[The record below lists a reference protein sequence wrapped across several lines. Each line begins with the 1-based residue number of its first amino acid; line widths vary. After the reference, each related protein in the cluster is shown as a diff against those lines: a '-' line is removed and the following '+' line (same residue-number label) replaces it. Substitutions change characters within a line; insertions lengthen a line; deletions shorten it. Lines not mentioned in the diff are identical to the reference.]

1 MPAAGSDLN
10 TLFPLIEF
18 FADLHN
24 PTAASTKNILL
35 VVSADKEIAGFIGE
49 TMSETGCE
57 TLSAENA
64 DDGLTIYRK
73 VKPSVIIVDIDSIG
87 LSFIEALQISD
98 MDKASV
104 AALATLARIGDMEQ
118 YFNAGVSAFLW
129 KPLNRAELKG
139 FLSYSLGQIRLL
151 KERSN
156 VFRVLASSIT
166 DAFMIVDKDFNILFW
181 NKEAEKVF
189 LFKAAEVIGQS
200 LLTSIVE
207 EKYHHTLAKYIGHIT
222 KNIDYM
228 SNRNIYVL
236 ARDKQQREI
245 FCKINMTPLEIRGT
259 VLAVIAFKDATDLHA
274 RQELTMLKGLI
285 ENLDIGFVVG
295 DPEGTIIYANS
306 CVNKLLCLGPA
317 PIAGKNARDIF
328 PVLSDLY
335 VPEHLIRL
343 EKYSTDLTLKF
354 SADDVHHI
362 RLKCDTVLNGSGNI
376 SNVFITC
383 EDISDLLESRTHGNL
398 PDDEALRHTKELTEQ
413 NERLQIELS
422 RRNSIEDRMG
432 TTVKDLN
439 MLLKE
444 VHHRVKNNLQIISSL
459 ISLQSDTIND
469 DYLLNIFKDTKTRI
483 RAMAL
488 IHDKLYKS
496 TNMSKLN
503 FAEYIQDLLAELY
516 STYEHYISG
525 VALKVD
531 IDPDLDI
538 DIDIAI
544 PCGLII
550 NELMTNS
557 IKYAFPERQDG
568 VIEVSFARRE
578 DGKYFFSVGDN
589 GVGCPACIDFKTF
602 KSLGLQLVN
611 DLITRKLKGTIDIDT
626 TNGTI
631 YHMEFYGQ
639 KQEGR

>member
-1 MPAAGSDLN
+1 MSAAERDSS
-10 TLFPLIEF
+10 TLFPLLEF
-18 FADLHN
+18 FIDLHN
-24 PTAASTKNILL
+24 PSAASTKNVLL
-35 VVSADKEIAGFIGE
+35 VVSADKEIAGFISE
-49 TMSETGCE
+49 AMSETGCE
-57 TLSAENA
+57 TLMAGNA
-64 DDGLTIYRK
+64 GEGLALYRK
-73 VKPSVIIVDIDSIG
+73 IKPPVIIVDTASIS
-87 LSFIEALQISD
+87 LSFISELNISGLD
-98 MDKASV
+98 NASV
-104 AALATLARIGDMEQ
+104 AVLAARDSINDMEQ
-118 YFNAGVSAFLW
+118 YFKAGVSAFLW
-129 KPLNRAELKG
+129 KPLNRVELKG
-139 FLSYSLGQIRLL
+139 FLSYSLRQSRLL
-151 KERSN
+151 KERGN
-156 VFRVLASSIT
+156 VFRIMANSMT
-166 DAFMIVDKDFNILFW
+166 DAFVIVDKDFNILFW
-181 NKEAEKVF
+181 NREAEKIF
-189 LFKAAEVIGQS
+189 LYKAADVIGQS
-200 LLTSIVE
+200 LLTSIIE
-207 EKYHHTLAKYIGHIT
+207 EKYHHTLSKYIGHIT
-222 KNIDYM
+222 KNIDYL

-236 ARDKQQREI
+236 ALDKQHREI
-245 FCKINMTPLEIRGT
+245 FCKIKMTPLEIRGE
-259 VLAVIAFKDATDLHA
+259 VLAVISFKDATDLHA

-285 ENLDIGFVVG
+285 DNLETGFVIG

-306 CVNKLLCLGPA
+306 YVNKLLCLGPG
-317 PIAGKNARDIF
+317 PITGKNARDIF

-335 VPEHLIRL
+335 VPEHLVRL
-343 EKYSTDLTLKF
+343 EKYSADLNIEF
-354 SADDVHHI
+354 SAGDVLHV
-362 RLKCDTVLNGSGNI
+362 RLKCDTVLNSSGNI

-383 EDISDLLESRTHGNL
+383 EDMPECPEIKDAGNFSG
-398 PDDEALRHTKELTEQ
+398 DETLRQTKELADI

-422 RRNSIEDRMG
+422 RRNLIEDRMG

-459 ISLQSDTIND
+459 ISLQSETIND
-469 DYLLNIFKDTKTRI
+469 NYLLNIFKDTQTRI

-516 STYEHYISG
+516 ATYEHYISG

-550 NELMTNS
+550 NELITNS

-568 VIEVSFARRE
+568 TITVSFARRE
-578 DGKYFFSVGDN
+578 DGKYSFSVGDN
-589 GVGCPACIDFKTF
+589 GVGCPAGMNFKTA

-626 TNGTI
+626 KNGTK
-631 YHMEFYGQ
+631 YRMEFYGQ
-639 KQEGR
+639 K